1 MRKARPQHPLF
12 ERRPPRRGPGAGDRL
27 APGEAVLFVTAH
39 FRPHLGGVE
48 QYVEQLAETLYARR
62 GIRPIVVTTSPQE
75 PPDALRDSPIVVRNL
90 SAPARLFNTPL
101 GFGWI
106 RALRR
111 LVREE
116 DVSLVNAHAPVP
128 VLADL
133 AARATCERPFVLTY
147 HAGPVDRALRVRAYI
162 GDVYERL
169 VLPVT
174 AHRAD
179 RVICSSEHV
188 ASSFPHAFD
197 GKAVVIPP
205 AVDMEV
211 FSPDPRREPDPMRV
225 LFVGSL
231 DRTTAYKALPDLLE
245 AMRRVRRVHPGATL
259 EVAGDG
265 DARSAHEQLAARLGI
280 AGAVRFRGRLTG
292 RDEIADTYRGA
303 GIVCHPTH
311 YDSFPTVLVEAMACG
326 RPVVATLVGGIPSL
340 VTNGRD
346 GLLYEAGDL
355 DALTHA
361 LSELLADPAR
371 AAEMGEHGRAAVA
384 ATLSREAQADRTMEI
399 FDEAVARR

>member
-1 MRKARPQHPLF
+1 MRKLP
-12 ERRPPRRGPGAGDRL
+12 
-27 APGEAVLFVTAH
+27 
-39 FRPHLGGVE
+39 
-48 QYVEQLAETLYARR
+48 
-62 GIRPIVVTTSPQE
+62 
-75 PPDALRDSPIVVRNL
+75 
-90 SAPARLFNTPL
+90 APARLFNTPL

-147 HAGPVDRALRVRAYI
+147 HAGPVDRELRVRAYI
-162 GDVYERL
+162 GDVYERF

-174 AHRAD
+174 ARRAD

-188 ASSFPHAFD
+188 ASSFRRAFA

-205 AVDMEV
+205 GRGHGDLLAG
-211 FSPDPRREPDPMRV
+211 PAARAADPTRV

-245 AMRRVRRVHPGATL
+245 AMRRLREVHPGATL

-265 DARSAHEQLAARLGI
+265 DARASHEQLAARLGI
-280 AGAVRFRGRLTG
+280 AGAVRFRGRLNG
-292 RDEIADTYRGA
+292 RPEMADAYRGA

-326 RPVVATLVGGIPSL
+326 RPVVSTLVGGIPSL
-340 VTNGRD
+340 VTHGRD

-361 LSELLADPAR
+361 LSELLAAPAR
-371 AAEMGEHGRAAVA
+371 AAEMGERGRAAVA

-399 FDEAVARR
+399 FGEALSRRAPSTPGKRPSPRRGLDPA